1 VRPLSR
7 IGNWLA
13 YLAAFGA
20 TVLGTIVLVYALQ
33 ASVRLPDLRA
43 WHRVTLQEEFRAG
56 AEAGPATFDEYRQLE
71 ERLFAELERR
81 VLGDV
86 AAADTQ
92 PLGRYTPG
100 SLPARLALETPWNRS
115 FEMAP
120 AGEPRGAVLLVH
132 GLTDS
137 PYSMRAVAGTFRELG
152 FHVVVLRMPGH
163 GTLPSGLADV
173 RWEDW
178 YAAVELAARHAE
190 GKAGHGNP
198 LYAGGFSTGAALVT
212 LYSAR
217 ALEDPSL
224 PRVDGLYLL
233 SPAIGISEF
242 AVLTNA
248 LAGLSFIPAFEKSDW
263 MDVLPEYDPYK
274 YNSFP
279 VNAANQ
285 IYRLTKELDRTLE
298 DMQQGGRLGDM
309 PRVLAFQSIVDST
322 ITAREVIRGLLARLP
337 PGGHELVVF
346 DVNRRDRLRG
356 LIAPGQIEDLEKMR
370 QAVDL
375 PFLLTLVG
383 NRSPDSDEIA
393 EYTRNAGQPGVR
405 VRDWPLRWPAGVF
418 SLGHTALPF
427 TADDPLYGL
436 SPPPGTEF
444 NLGAIAA
451 RGEAGAL
458 VVPLGMFAR
467 IRSNPFFEVIRARI
481 RESGGG
487 GGRVPAPPRA
497 CGRPPPTPPPTTAG
511 AATP

>member
-1 VRPLSR
+1 MTHLNRFGR
-7 IGNWLA
+7 WLA
-13 YLAAFGA
+13 YLAGFGA
-20 TVLGTIVLVYALQ
+20 TVLATIVFVYALQ
-33 ASVRLPDLRA
+33 ARVRLPDLQA
-43 WHRVTLQEEFRAG
+43 WHRITLEEEFRAT
-56 AEAGPATFDEYRQLE
+56 AGNAPASFDEYQALE
-71 ERLFAELERR
+71 ERLFAELEQR
-81 VLGDV
+81 VLDDPE
-86 AAADTQ
+86 AADTQ

-100 SLPARLALETPWNRS
+100 SLPARMALDTPWNRS
-115 FEMAP
+115 YELAP
-120 AGEPRGAVLLVH
+120 EGEPRGAVLLVH

-137 PYSMRAVAGTFRELG
+137 PYAMRAVAGTFRELG
-152 FHVVVLRMPGH
+152 FHVVALRMPGH
-163 GTLPSGLADV
+163 GTLPSALVDV

-178 YAAVELAARHAE
+178 YAAVELAARHA
-190 GKAGHGNP
+190 AGRAGEGNP

-212 LYSAR
+212 LYAVR
-217 ALEDPSL
+217 AIENSSL

-242 AVLTNA
+242 AVLTNV

-285 IYRLTKELDRTLE
+285 IYRLTKELDRGLDEAEQT
-298 DMQQGGRLGDM
+298 GRLGDM

-322 ITAREVIRGLLARLP
+322 ITAREVVRRLLGRLP
-337 PGGHELVVF
+337 PGGGHGLVVF
-346 DVNRRDRLRG
+346 DVNQRDRLRG
-356 LIAPGQIEDLEKMR
+356 LIAPGPIEDLEKMR

-375 PFLLTLVG
+375 PFSLTLVG
-383 NRSPDSDEIA
+383 NRSPESGEIA
-393 EYTRNAGQPGVR
+393 EYTRNAGQPDVR
-405 VRDWPLRWPAGVF
+405 VRDWMLRWPAGVF

-427 TADDPLYGL
+427 AADDPLYGL
-436 SPPPGTEF
+436 SPPTGTGF

-481 RESGGG
+481 RESVG
-487 GGRVPAPPRA
+487 VPEAMDAAVETAAP
-497 CGRPPPTPPPTTAG
+497 
-511 AATP
+511 